1 MDYQRFID
9 FLFGYDK
16 AAPMMFNSGVFLV
29 LFVFFISIYAL
40 IHKNKISV
48 TIFVI
53 AFGLLFYYKSSGWY
67 LWVLIFTT
75 FADYSFAIIISN
87 AKKQIHKRIYLIIS
101 LCISFGLLFHFKYTN
116 FLLSNFHNIVGN
128 NFQPLDIF
136 LPIGVSFYT
145 FQSVS
150 YILEIYWGRLKPT
163 RNILDYAFF
172 ITFFPQLV
180 AGPIVKANYFLP
192 QVAKPINIKKEDI
205 YAGLWMIMI
214 GMFKKSVIADYISQY
229 NDLVFAN
236 PNQYS
241 GFENLM
247 AVYGYTL
254 QIYCDFSGYSDMAI
268 GLAMIMGFDL
278 GINFNFPYQAKNIT
292 DFWRRWHIS
301 LSSWL
306 REYLYI
312 PLGGNKKGKVRTYIN
327 LFLTMF
333 LGGLWHGASWKFV
346 FWGAWHGIGLAIHK
360 ATKKVLD
367 KVPNS
372 LPTNAISWFVTF
384 HFVIFLWI
392 FFRANDINHEVYKH
406 VEDVEINKRTEAK
419 INHLDGKS
427 SFEISIF
434 RNDSLVNTI
443 KQPLAVTGNN
453 LMVKKGISSGTE
465 TIIVNQV
472 EDAFHVAW
480 SIVGNITTK
489 MDFTYA
495 YPFIKVRYLWVILLV
510 TGFLMHS
517 TPKKW
522 NDVIQQSYIKSH
534 FFIKLLIFLIMVQ
547 LVIQFKSADVQ
558 PFIYFQ
564 F

>member
-1 MDYQRFID
+1 MNFQRYID

-16 AAPMMFNSGVFLV
+16 SSPMMFNSGVFLV
-29 LFVFFISIYAL
+29 LFVIFISIYAL

-48 TIFVI
+48 TVFVI

-75 FADYSFAIIISN
+75 LADYSFAIIITK
-87 AKKQIHKRIYLIIS
+87 AKQQIYKRIFLIIS

-116 FLLSNFHNIVGN
+116 FLLLNFHAIAGS

-192 QVAKPINIKKEDI
+192 QVSKPINIRKEDV
-205 YAGLWMIMI
+205 YAGLWMVMV
-214 GMFKKSVIADYISQY
+214 GLFKKAIIADYISQY

-236 PNQYS
+236 PSQYS

-268 GLAMIMGFDL
+268 GIAMIMGFDL
-278 GINFNFPYQAKNIT
+278 GVNFNFPYQAKNIT

-327 LFLTMF
+327 LFLTML
-333 LGGLWHGASWKFV
+333 LGGLWHGASWKFM
-346 FWGAWHGIGLAIHK
+346 FWGAWHGVGLAIHK
-360 ATKKVLD
+360 ATKKALD
-367 KVPNS
+367 KVPNRM
-372 LPTNAISWFVTF
+372 PTNAIAWFVTF
-384 HFVIFLWI
+384 HFVVFLWI
-392 FFRANDINHEVYKH
+392 FFRANDLNHEVYKH
-406 VEDVEINKRTEAK
+406 VEDIAVNKRTEAK
-419 INHLDGKS
+419 IDHLKGKNTLLV
-427 SFEISIF
+427 SIF
-434 RNDSLVNTI
+434 RNDTLVNTI
-443 KQPLAVTGNN
+443 KQPLVETGNN
-453 LMVKKGISSGTE
+453 LRIKKEITDGAE
-465 TIIVNQV
+465 TIVVNQV

-480 SIVGNITTK
+480 SIVGNITTD
-489 MDFTYA
+489 MDLAYA
-495 YPFIKVRYLWVILLV
+495 FPFLKVRYLWVILLII
-510 TGFLMHS
+510 GFAMHS
-517 TPKKW
+517 TPGNWNKK
-522 NDVIQQSYIKSH
+522 IKESFIKSPY
-534 FFIKLLIFLIMVQ
+534 LLKVFVFVVLVQ
-547 LVIQFKSADVQ
+547 LVIQFKSSDVQ

>member
-1 MDYQRFID
+1 
-9 FLFGYDK
+9 
-16 AAPMMFNSGVFLV
+16 MMFNSGIFLV
-29 LFVFFISIYAL
+29 LFIIFISIYAL

-53 AFGLLFYYKSSGWY
+53 VFGLLFYYKSSGWY
-67 LWVLIFTT
+67 LWVLIFST
-75 FADYSFAIIISN
+75 FADYSFAIIIEK
-87 AKKQIHKRIYLIIS
+87 AKQQIYKRLFLIIS
-101 LCISFGLLFHFKYTN
+101 LIISFGLLAHFKYTN
-116 FLLSNFHNIVGN
+116 FLLLNYHNLVGT

-150 YILEIYWGRLKPT
+150 YVLKVYWGTLKPT

-192 QVAKPINIKKEDI
+192 QVSKPIKITKEDI
-205 YAGLWMIMI
+205 YSGLWMVMV
-214 GMFKKSVIADYISQY
+214 GMFKKSIIADYISQY

-236 PNQYS
+236 PSQYS

-268 GLAMIMGFDL
+268 GIARIMGFDL
-278 GINFNFPYQAKNIT
+278 GVNFNFPYKSKNIT

-360 ATKKVLD
+360 STKSLLD
-367 KVPNS
+367 KVPNR

-384 HFVIFLWI
+384 HFVVFLWI
-392 FFRANDINHEVYKH
+392 FFRANDLNHEVYKH
-406 VEDVEINKRTEAK
+406 VEDVSENKRTEAK
-419 INHLDGKS
+419 IDHAEGKNTLLV
-427 SFEISIF
+427 SIF
-434 RNDSLVNTI
+434 RNDTLIDTK
-443 KQPLAVTGNN
+443 KQLLAETDNN
-453 LMVKKGISSGTE
+453 LRIKKEVAAGTE
-465 TIIVNQV
+465 TIVVNRV

-480 SIVGNITTK
+480 SIVENITTK
-489 MDFTYA
+489 MDLAFA
-495 YPFIKVRYLWVILLV
+495 YPFFKVRYLWVILLII
-510 TGFLMHS
+510 GFAMHS
-517 TPKKW
+517 TPNKW
-522 NDVIQQSYIKSH
+522 NEKIQESFIKSPY
-534 FFIKLLIFLIMVQ
+534 FIKMVVFVVLVQ
-547 LVIQFKSADVQ
+547 LVIQLKSADVQ